1 MIDTWFAGEVTMIRI
16 LNEHLV
22 DLCPRINPR
31 LTVQSLTVHE
41 LLLRSDCYRPNDMAT
56 MKDLAMAV
64 RLTVDN
70 RCIQMKRKPLDAEG
84 GCQPVINLWI

>member
-1 MIDTWFAGEVTMIRI
+1 
-16 LNEHLV
+16 
-22 DLCPRINPR
+22 
-31 LTVQSLTVHE
+31 
-41 LLLRSDCYRPNDMAT
+41 MAT

>member
-1 MIDTWFAGEVTMIRI
+1 
-16 LNEHLV
+16 
-22 DLCPRINPR
+22 
-31 LTVQSLTVHE
+31 LTANA
-41 LLLRSDCYRPNDMAT
+41 RPNDMAT

-84 GCQPVINLWI
+84 GWPSGDCRYLPH

>member
-1 MIDTWFAGEVTMIRI
+1 
-16 LNEHLV
+16 
-22 DLCPRINPR
+22 
-31 LTVQSLTVHE
+31 
-41 LLLRSDCYRPNDMAT
+41 MAT

-84 GCQPVINLWI
+84 GCVLSIVCHSSLTARDSRKRELVDEEVVQSRNFQHSLSFSTLGM